1 MPLKSIAKNEQ
12 MQAKEVEIVL
22 KARNIIRDYNHNPTY
37 SNLPFSN
44 IEKCYKDLVELYNN
58 QPIITPKDGKAIALQ
73 QYSTPLPIAF
83 LMSEFKKK

>member
-1 MPLKSIAKNEQ
+1 
-12 MQAKEVEIVL
+12 
-22 KARNIIRDYNHNPTY
+22 
-37 SNLPFSN
+37 
-44 IEKCYKDLVELYNN
+44 LVELYNN